1 MRRWFNRGLMARVVS
16 LAVLATVMASA
27 SPASAGTILP
37 TGWTESN
44 GMLTYI
50 GIYPDPYGNAWWS
63 VSIKEQQPT
72 TMGPGYVDL
81 GDEPAAPFLPGQ
93 CAGVPDKTQW
103 TCGMAGGA
111 SGEPFFI
118 TGTEGDDIYRE
129 MTCSGGAPWI
139 PLGSVCP
146 RTFKVNLYGGKDE
159 VRLYPHL
166 PMHGVEINGGAGND
180 NILVGNEG
188 QADGR
193 VDLGDG
199 DDFIDTSTGTGP
211 WVIICGPGY
220 DTVNPGP
227 LDQVS
232 TDCEARG
239 TGEEIERPTTVVKTD
254 YSLAGVCGH
263 KKGTKV
269 PRCYLMFGAG
279 LIRALK
285 NNEDQIVS
293 NARSVMALATAWF
306 VADAAGKVAKKQ
318 ARNQLIT
325 YSVKKVVGELEG
337 KAVGAGLSG
346 FSLGQALGKATS
358 LAIIATRWSHLEAK
372 GYPHKCFLFQLT
384 YEKKKPKLALDP
396 IFSFVRGWDH
406 QNPPSYRG
414 ITTSA
419 GHWEA
424 SSGKSEAL
432 PLFCSGA
439 DATAVS
445 MRSSGGQ
452 TALLS
457 GPLMRFSIEYD
468 AR

>member
-1 MRRWFNRGLMARVVS
+1 MRRWFNRGLTARVVS
-16 LAVLATVMASA
+16 LAVLATALSA
-27 SPASAGTILP
+27 SPASAGTISP

-44 GMLTYI
+44 GQLTYI
-50 GIYPDPYGNAWWS
+50 GIYPDPYANAWWS

-81 GDEPAAPFLPGQ
+81 GDMPEAPFLPGQ
-93 CAGVPDKTQW
+93 CAGTPDKTEW
-103 TCGMAGGA
+103 TCGLTGGA

-118 TGTEGDDIYRE
+118 TGTQGDDVYRE
-129 MTCSGGAPWI
+129 MTCRGGAPWI
-139 PLGSVCP
+139 PVGSVCP

-166 PMHGVEINGGAGND
+166 PMHGVEINAGAGND
-180 NILVGNEG
+180 NVLVGNEG

-193 VDLGDG
+193 IDAG
-199 DDFIDTSTGTGP
+199 DDDDYIDTSTGTGP
-211 WVIICGPGY
+211 WVIVCGDGY

-232 TDCEARG
+232 SDCEARG
-239 TGEEIERPTTVVKTD
+239 TGEEVEPTTAVTTD
-254 YSLAGVCGH
+254 YSLAGVCGY

-293 NARSVMALATAWF
+293 NARSVIARATARF
-306 VADAAGKVAKKQ
+306 VEDAAAKVAKKQ

-325 YSVKKVVGELEG
+325 YSVMKVAAELTG
-337 KAVGAGLSG
+337 KGASAGLSG
-346 FSLGQALGKATS
+346 FSLGQTLGKATS

-384 YEKKKPKLALDP
+384 YEKAKPKLALDP
-396 IFSFVRGWDH
+396 IFSFVRSWDT

-419 GHWEA
+419 GHWETK
-424 SSGKSEAL
+424 SGKSEAL

-439 DATAVS
+439 GATAVS

-452 TALLS
+452 AALLT
-457 GPLMRFSIEYD
+457 GPLVRFSIAYD
-468 AR
+468 GR

>member
-1 MRRWFNRGLMARVVS
+1 MRRWFNRGLRARVVS
-16 LAVLATVMASA
+16 LAVLATVMA

-44 GMLTYI
+44 GQLTYI
-50 GIYPDPYGNAWWS
+50 GIFPDPYGNAWWS

-72 TMGPGYVDL
+72 TMGLGYVDL
-81 GDEPAAPFLPGQ
+81 GDAPEAPFLPGQ
-93 CAGVPDKTQW
+93 CASTPDKTEW

-118 TGTEGDDIYRE
+118 TGTEGDDVYRE

-139 PLGSVCP
+139 PAGSVCP

-166 PMHGVEINGGAGND
+166 PMHAVEINGGAGND
-180 NILVGNEG
+180 NVLVGNEG

-193 VDLGDG
+193 IDAGEG
-199 DDFIDTSTGTGP
+199 DDYIDTSTGTGP
-211 WVIICGPGY
+211 WVIVCGPGK

-232 TDCEARG
+232 ADCEKRG
-239 TGEEIERPTTVVKTD
+239 TGEEVEPTPTVVTTD
-254 YSLAGVCGH
+254 YSLAGVCGY

-285 NNEDQIVS
+285 SNEHEIVS
-293 NARSVMALATAWF
+293 DARSVVALATAKF
-306 VADAAGKVAKKQ
+306 VADAAGRVAKKQ

-346 FSLGQALGKATS
+346 FSLGQALAKTTS

-372 GYPHKCFLFQLT
+372 GYPHKCFLVQLT
-384 YEKKKPKLALDP
+384 YEKQKPKLALDP
-396 IFSFVRGWDH
+396 IFSFVRGWDDE
-406 QNPPSYRG
+406 NPPSYRG

-424 SSGKSEAL
+424 KSGKSETL

-439 DATAVS
+439 KATAVS

-457 GPLMRFSIEYD
+457 GPLMRFSIAYD